1 MQHRAATMEPVNGPN
16 RDIVENRMIWVERR
30 AGHDL
35 PISGIA
41 RQLLDGGLSMTRH
54 CLRNQIQRFTGGF
67 DLAARTVG

>member
-1 MQHRAATMEPVNGPN
+1 MQRQAATMGTVKEPS

-54 CLRNQIQRFTGGF
+54 CLRNQIQQFAGGF
-67 DLAARTVG
+67 GLAARAVS